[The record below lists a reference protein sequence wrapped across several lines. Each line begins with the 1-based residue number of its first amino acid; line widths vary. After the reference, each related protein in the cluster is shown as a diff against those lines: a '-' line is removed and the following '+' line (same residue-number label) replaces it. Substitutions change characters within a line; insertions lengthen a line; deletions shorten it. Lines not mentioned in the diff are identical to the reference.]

1 MNRFAEGKKK
11 GILRS
16 LSAVV
21 ETEITKA
28 YRSPMFWITII
39 GMIFI
44 PMMFGLMMFIKKYPE
59 LAQSSL
65 FLSKAKMIEGDSSW
79 QTYFG
84 LFSQMI
90 SGAGMVVFGF
100 AASWIF
106 GREYSD
112 RTIKDLLALPVPRQ
126 VMVAGKLIVLSA
138 WSAVLFMI
146 GTITAIILGL
156 LLELSG
162 WSQSYLVRC
171 AGVFSISILLDVGL
185 CMVTAFIACWARGY
199 LAPVGFVFVTMI
211 LANFFSM
218 LGYGTVYPW
227 GIPMMYAMKGTEGV
241 AVPFYSIVI
250 VAVTSA
256 LGLAVLLLW
265 WRYADQ
271 N

>member
-1 MNRFAEGKKK
+1 
-11 GILRS
+11 
-16 LSAVV
+16 
-21 ETEITKA
+21 
-28 YRSPMFWITII
+28 MFWITII
-39 GMIFI
+39 GMIVI

-59 LAQSSL
+59 LASSSL

-84 LFSQMI
+84 LFAQMI

-126 VMVAGKLIVLSA
+126 AMVAGKLIVLSL
-138 WSAVLFMI
+138 WSVILFLTGTAV
-146 GTITAIILGL
+146 AILIGL

-162 WSQSYLVRC
+162 WSLSYLVRC
-171 AGVFSISILLDVGL
+171 MGVFSISTLLDVSL
-185 CMVTAFIACWARGY
+185 CMLTAFIASWARGY

-218 LGYGTVYPW
+218 LGYGSIYPW
-227 GIPMMYAMKGTEGV
+227 GIPMMFAMKGVEGV
-241 AVPFYSIVI
+241 AVPVHSFII

-256 LGLAVLLLW
+256 IGVIALLLW